1 MRTANR
7 LIENDIF
14 KYPIFERSPR
24 LTVELAILSYEPILL
39 KEEASTGL
47 TAGLAKDALRY
58 AIKAAAEYGIG
69 TLTMPAGFAGVA
81 LGPASETALDAMF
94 AAGSVASLVANVKT
108 ATSSAGEFSD
118 LFNSV
123 LAAKDA
129 LIKSPQQFYQIV
141 RKIIKKSL
149 SMLGAGVTGKID
161 EYVKKLKEVVVSM
174 IEKTTNALIKGVQLI
189 IPEATV
195 DTTVGAVIRTALS
208 TLANNSFSVLSKM
221 FSLAG
226 DFGKFLLDPE
236 ATKTFFTGLFAS
248 IVELLNSVAKK
259 VDERGMTAKI
269 LMGVSGNIGAEGAEI
284 AMKKLASFISSNSES
299 LISLM
304 QTVIKVVI
312 PVSFALTAIF
322 QILVNEEYKDNSPA
336 AALEDPTGGGIDS
349 GASPAASTTISESR
363 LRKIISDTLLS
374 EHHRKNKILR

>member
-1 MRTANR
+1 MRTANC

-39 KEEASTGL
+39 KEESTGL
-47 TAGLAKDALRY
+47 LVGLAKDALQY
-58 AIKAAAEYGIG
+58 AITAAAEYGVAA
-69 TLTMPAGFAGVA
+69 LTFPAGAVTA
-81 LGPASETALDAMF
+81 PTVETAVSALF
-94 AAGSVASLVANVKT
+94 AFDSVASLVAGVKT
-108 ATSSAGEFSD
+108 ITSSAGEFSD

-123 LAAKDA
+123 LDAKSA
-129 LIKSPQQFYQIV
+129 LMKSPQQFYQIV
-141 RKIIKKSL
+141 RKIMKKSL
-149 SMLGAGVTGKID
+149 SMLGGGITKKID
-161 EYVKKLKEVVVSM
+161 EYVEKLKSLVSSM
-174 IEKTTNALIKGVQLI
+174 IDKTVDVLIKGIKLI

-195 DTTVGAVIRTALS
+195 EVAIGAAIRTALS
-208 TLANNSFSVLSKM
+208 TLSDNSFTVLSKM

-226 DFGKFLLDPE
+226 NFGKFLLDPE
-236 ATKTFFTGLFAS
+236 AIKTFFTEVFAS
-248 IVELLNSVAKK
+248 MVELLNSVAKK
-259 VDERGMTAKI
+259 VNDRGMTTKI
-269 LMGVSGNIGAEGAEI
+269 LMGPSGYISAEAGEM

-304 QTVIKVVI
+304 QTVVKVVI

-322 QILVNEEYKDNSPA
+322 QILVKEEYKDSDSVEEIKNNGDKTENSGLPR
-336 AALEDPTGGGIDS
+336 EGS
-349 GASPAASTTISESR
+349 TISESR